1 MKTGQGF
8 GNEPLVLYERL
19 LGAKDS
25 AVTVA
30 DVTRPACPIVWA
42 NAAFERLTGWS
53 CEEVRGRDCRFFLH
67 EEDPAAARGL
77 SEALEYGRAF
87 RGAIPARKRDG
98 HSWVDEVTVTPLRN
112 DAGELQHCV
121 IVHEDVTDLV
131 APAQEQQPGTASSGD
146 VPKRRVEITGG
157 LARNVLD
164 SLEEGV
170 VLFGPRGEIVDC
182 NDSALRIFG
191 LRERDVIGRD
201 TAALRLVFY
210 FEDGTRVTRDNS
222 PERRTAATGEP
233 ARDILLRWDASD
245 GDTRWMI
252 VNYTPVDG
260 DAGDP
265 LVVASIT
272 EVTERRRAEQ
282 QVAFLAYH
290 DPLTEL
296 PNRTLLAEHL
306 EQGLARA
313 RRYARSVALLYI
325 DLDGFKLVNDSFG
338 HAAGDELLSRIAARL
353 REGTR
358 SADLLARQ
366 GGDEFLLLLT
376 DIEGDVQAVAERA
389 AQTIRSALE
398 APFVLRGAE
407 VQMGASVGIG
417 IFPRDA
423 QSARGLLQFADQA
436 MYRAKGPSRRPVTTG
451 RRDADPL
458 ERLAMTTRLRNALAA
473 GEFVLHW
480 QPVYSLDDRRLVS
493 VEALLRWEDPE
504 RGLVPAAE
512 FIPMAEQMGLTERID
527 AWVVDAIARQMRVWH
542 EEGLEPRVSFNLSG
556 RDLRHPSLLRSIA
569 EKLSASDLDPSAF
582 TVEISE
588 ESAIEEGAVVEHA
601 LRDLHEAGLGIA
613 IDRFNSGLASL
624 RRLRELPLAALKI
637 DKSCVTAAADDEAA
651 ASLVTGIIGYATA
664 LGVPAVAEG
673 VETEAQR
680 RFLVDNGCPEGQGFH
695 LAPPASTAET
705 TALLHREAESGA

>member
-1 MKTGQGF
+1 MNTDQGF
-8 GNEPLVLYERL
+8 GNEAFVLYERL
-19 LGAKDS
+19 FGARES

-30 DVTRPACPIVWA
+30 DASRPGHPIVWV
-42 NAAFERLTGWS
+42 NPAFEDLTGWS
-53 CEEVRGRDCRFFLH
+53 ADEAVGRDSRFFLH

-77 SEALEYGRAF
+77 SEALDFGRGW
-87 RGAIPARKRDG
+87 RGAIPARRRDG
-98 HSWVDEVTVTPLRN
+98 HSWVDEVSVTPLR
-112 DAGELQHCV
+112 DAAGNLRQSLML
-121 IVHEDVTDLV
+121 HEDVTELV
-131 APAQEQQPGTASSGD
+131 APSPQKPAAAAEGAD
-146 VPKRRVEITGG
+146 KRRIAITGG
-157 LARNVLD
+157 LARSVLD

-170 VLFGPRGEIVDC
+170 ILFGEDGEIVDG

-191 LRERDVIGRD
+191 MRERDVIGRSIE
-201 TAALRLVFY
+201 ALGLTFY
-210 FEDGTRVTRDNS
+210 FEDGTKLTRENS
-222 PERRTAATGEP
+222 PVRRTMTTGAP
-233 ARDILLRWDASD
+233 ARDVLLRWDTD
-245 GDTRWMI
+245 GEARWML
-252 VNYTPVDG
+252 VNYTPLEGNGGPRV
-260 DAGDP
+260 
-265 LVVASIT
+265 VVASLT
-272 EVTERRRAEQ
+272 DVTERRSAEQ

-313 RRYARSVALLYI
+313 RRYGRSVALLYI

-389 AQTIRSALE
+389 AQTIRVALE

-423 QSARGLLQFADQA
+423 QSARGLLQFADQS
-436 MYRAKGPSRRPVTTG
+436 MYRAKGPSRRTIG
-451 RRDADPL
+451 RARDADPL

-473 GEFVLHW
+473 GEFVLYW
-480 QPVYSLDDRRLVS
+480 QPVFSLSDGKVVS
-493 VEALLRWEDPE
+493 VEALLRWDDPE

-527 AWVVDAIARQMRVWH
+527 SWVVDAIARQTRVWN
-542 EEGLEPRVSFNLSG
+542 EEGLTPSVSFNLSG
-556 RDLRHPSLLRSIA
+556 RDLRRPALLSTVA
-569 EKLSASDLDPSAF
+569 EKLSAGDLDPSTF
-582 TVEISE
+582 TVEVSE
-588 ESAIEEGAVVEHA
+588 ASAIEEGGRVDAA
-601 LRDLHEAGLGIA
+601 LRELHEAGLGIA

-624 RRLRELPLAALKI
+624 RRMRELPLAALKI
-637 DKSCVTAAADDEAA
+637 DQSCVTAAADDEAA
-651 ASLVTGIIGYATA
+651 ASLVTGIIGFASA
-664 LGVPAVAEG
+664 LGVTAVAEG

-680 RFLVDNGCPEGQGFH
+680 RFLVDNGCPTGQGFH
-695 LAPPASTAET
+695 LAPPAGTAET
-705 TALLHREAESGA
+705 TALLHRERESTA

>member
-1 MKTGQGF
+1 MNTGQGF
-8 GNEPLVLYERL
+8 GNEQLVLYERL
-19 LGAKDS
+19 FGATDS
-25 AVTVA
+25 ALTVA
-30 DVTRPACPIVWA
+30 DATRPARPIVWA

-53 CEEVRGRDCRFFLH
+53 LDEVTGRDARFFLH

-77 SEALEYGRAF
+77 SEALDHGRAF
-87 RGAIPARKRDG
+87 RGAIPARRRDG
-98 HSWVDEVTVTPLRN
+98 RSWIDEVTVTALR
-112 DAGELQHCV
+112 DSAGELRHTV
-121 IVHEDVTDLV
+121 MVHEDVTELIS
-131 APAQEQQPGTASSGD
+131 PTPQQPAIPAVQADPGR
-146 VPKRRVEITGG
+146 RRVEITGR

-164 SLEEGV
+164 ALEEGV
-170 VLFGPRGEIVDC
+170 VLFAKDGAIVDA
-182 NDSALRIFG
+182 NESALRIFG
-191 LRERDVIGRD
+191 MRDADVIGR
-201 TAALRLVFY
+201 TVEALGLELHFD
-210 FEDGTRVTRDNS
+210 DGTRLTRENS
-222 PERRTAATGEP
+222 PERRTAISGEP
-233 ARDILLRWDASD
+233 ARDVLLRFDL
-245 GDTRWMI
+245 GGETRWVS
-252 VNYTPVDG
+252 VNYQPLDG
-260 DAGDP
+260 NGDP
-265 LVVASIT
+265 TVVVASIT
-272 EVTERRRAEQ
+272 EITERRHAEQ

-313 RRYARSVALLYI
+313 RRYGRSVALLYI

-389 AQTIRSALE
+389 AQTIRAALE

-436 MYRAKGPSRRPVTTG
+436 MYRSKGPG
-451 RRDADPL
+451 RRTATARHDEDPL
-458 ERLAMTTRLRNALAA
+458 ERLAQTTRLRNALAA

-480 QPVYSLDDRRLVS
+480 QPIVSLPEQRLES
-493 VEALLRWEDPE
+493 VEALLRWDDPE
-504 RGLVPAAE
+504 RGLVTAAE
-512 FIPMAEQMGLTERID
+512 FIPMAEQMGLIERID
-527 AWVVDAIARQMRVWH
+527 AWVVDAIARQMRTWRG
-542 EEGLEPRVSFNLSG
+542 EGLDPRVSFNISG
-556 RDLRHPSLLRSIA
+556 RELRRPAMLAALA
-569 EKLSASDLDPSAF
+569 EKLSAGDLDPSAF

-588 ESAIEEGAVVEHA
+588 ASAMDEGGRFAGA
-601 LRDLHEAGLGIA
+601 LRDLHESGVGIA

-624 RRLRELPLAALKI
+624 RRLRDLPLTALKI
-637 DKSCVTAAADDEAA
+637 DGSCISAAADDEAA
-651 ASLVTGIIGYATA
+651 ASLVTGIIGYAAA
-664 LGVPAVAEG
+664 LGVTAVAEC

-680 RFLVDNGCPEGQGFH
+680 RFLVDNGCPTGQGFH
-695 LAPPASTAET
+695 LAPPASTADT
-705 TALLHREAESGA
+705 TALLHREHESST

>member
-1 MKTGQGF
+1 MKTGHGF

-19 LGAKDS
+19 LGAKES

-30 DVTRPACPIVWA
+30 DVTRPGFPILWA

-53 CEEVRGRDCRFFLH
+53 GEEVQGRDCRFFLH
-67 EEDPAAARGL
+67 DEDPAAARGF
-77 SEALEYGRAF
+77 SEALEFGRSF
-87 RGAIPARKRDG
+87 RGAIPARRRDG
-98 HSWVDEVTVTPLRN
+98 RSWVDEVTVTPLR
-112 DAGELQHCV
+112 DAAGDLRHV
-121 IVHEDVTDLV
+121 VVVHDDVTHLV
-131 APAQEQQPGTASSGD
+131 APAQEPASASTSGA
-146 VPKRRVEITGG
+146 PKRRVEITGG
-157 LARNVLD
+157 LARSVLD

-170 VLFGPRGEIVDC
+170 VLFGEQGEIVDC
-182 NDSALRIFG
+182 NESALRIFG

-201 TAALRLVFY
+201 VASLRLVFY
-210 FEDGTRVTRDNS
+210 FEDGTTVTPENA
-222 PERRTAATGEP
+222 PERRTMTTGEP
-233 ARDILLRWDASD
+233 ARDVLLRWDAGD
-245 GDTRWMI
+245 GDARWMI

-260 DAGDP
+260 DGGP
-265 LVVASIT
+265 SLVVASISD
-272 EVTERRRAEQ
+272 VTERRRAEQ

-313 RRYARSVALLYI
+313 RRYGRSVALLYI

-376 DIEGDVQAVAERA
+376 DIDGDVQAVAERA
-389 AQTIRSALE
+389 AQTIRGALE

-436 MYRAKGPSRRPVTTG
+436 MYRAKGPSRRPMTG
-451 RRDADPL
+451 RRDSDPL

-473 GEFVLHW
+473 GEFLLHW
-480 QPVYSLDDRRLVS
+480 QPVYSLDDQRLVS

-504 RGLVPAAE
+504 RGLVAAAE

-527 AWVVDAIARQMRVWH
+527 SWVVDAIARQARVWRD
-542 EEGLEPRVSFNLSG
+542 EGLLPRISFNLSG
-556 RDLRHPSLLRSIA
+556 RDLRRPALLA
-569 EKLSASDLDPSAF
+569 TVTEKLSAGDLDPSTF

-588 ESAIEEGAVVEHA
+588 ESAMEEGALVDDA

-613 IDRFNSGLASL
+613 IDRFNSGLSSL
-624 RRLRELPLAALKI
+624 RRFRELPLTALKI
-637 DKSCVTAAADDEAA
+637 DASCVIAAADDDAA
-651 ASLVTGIIGYATA
+651 ASLVTGIIGYAA
-664 LGVPAVAEG
+664 AIGVAAVAEG

-680 RFLVDNGCPEGQGFH
+680 RFLVDNGCSKGQGFH
-695 LAPPASTAET
+695 LGAPAPTAET
-705 TALLHREAESGA
+705 TALLHREHESGA

>member
-1 MKTGQGF
+1 MNTGHGSGSESF
-8 GNEPLVLYERL
+8 VLYERL

-25 AVTVA
+25 AITVA
-30 DVTRPACPIVWA
+30 DTRRPGFPIVWA
-42 NAAFERLTGWS
+42 NAAFEELTGWS
-53 CEEVRGRDCRFFLH
+53 CEEVVGRDCRFFLH

-87 RGAIPARKRDG
+87 RGAIPARRRDG
-98 HSWVDEVTVTPLRN
+98 RPWVDEVSVTALR
-112 DAGELQHCV
+112 DAGDVLRHC
-121 IVHEDVTDLV
+121 ILVHDDVTEIV
-131 APAQEQQPGTASSGD
+131 APQSQRPAEPARPAD
-146 VPKRRVEITGG
+146 RRRIAITGG
-157 LARNVLD
+157 LARSVLD

-170 VLFGPRGEIVDC
+170 VLFGEQGEVVEC

-201 TAALRLVFY
+201 VQAIGLTFY
-210 FEDGTRVTRDNS
+210 FEDGTRVTAGNG
-222 PERRTAATGEP
+222 PERRTMDTGEP
-233 ARDILLRWDASD
+233 ARDVLLRWDVAE
-245 GDTRWMI
+245 GDSRWLL
-252 VNYTPVDG
+252 VNYTPL
-260 DAGDP
+260 AGNGGP
-265 LVVASIT
+265 PVVVASISD
-272 EVTERRRAEQ
+272 VTERRRAEQ

-313 RRYARSVALLYI
+313 RRYGRSVALLYI

-376 DIEGDVQAVAERA
+376 DIEGDTQAVAERA
-389 AQTIRSALE
+389 AQTIRVALE

-436 MYRAKGPSRRPVTTG
+436 MYRAKGPSRRPVTSAT
-451 RRDADPL
+451 RDSDPL

-480 QPVYSLDDRRLVS
+480 QPIFSLPDGKLTS
-493 VEALLRWEDPE
+493 VEALLRWADPE
-504 RGLVPAAE
+504 RGLVAARE
-512 FIPMAEQMGLTERID
+512 FIGTAEEMGLTEKID
-527 AWVVDAIARQMRVWH
+527 AWVVDSIARQVRAWRD
-542 EEGLEPRVSFNLSG
+542 EGLDPHVSFNLSG
-556 RDLRHPSLLRSIA
+556 RDLRQPALLASVA
-569 EKLSASDLDPSAF
+569 EKLSAGDLDPSVF

-588 ESAIEEGAVVEHA
+588 ASAIEEGGRLDSA
-601 LRDLHEAGLGIA
+601 LRELHEAGLGIA
-613 IDRFNSGLASL
+613 IDRFNSGLGSL
-624 RRLRELPLAALKI
+624 RRLRGLPLAALKI
-637 DKSCVTAAADDEAA
+637 DGACVSAAAEDEAA
-651 ASLVTGIIGYATA
+651 ASLVTGIIGFAA
-664 LGVPAVAEG
+664 AIGVTAVAEG

-680 RFLVDNGCPEGQGFH
+680 RFLIDHGCPSAQGFH
-695 LAPPASTAET
+695 LGAPAGTAET
-705 TALLHREAESGA
+705 TALLHREQESSG

>member
-1 MKTGQGF
+1 M
-8 GNEPLVLYERL
+8 
-19 LGAKDS
+19 
-25 AVTVA
+25 TVA

-53 CEEVRGRDCRFFLH
+53 GAEVKGRDCRFFLH
-67 EEDPAAARGL
+67 EDDPAAARGL
-77 SEALEYGRAF
+77 SEALEHGRSF
-87 RGAIPARKRDG
+87 RGAVPARRRDG
-98 HSWVDEVTVTPLRN
+98 RSWVDEVTVTPLR
-112 DAGELQHCV
+112 DAAGELRHCV
-121 IVHEDVTDLV
+121 IVHDDVTHLV
-131 APAQEQQPGTASSGD
+131 APPEEQVEQAAPPRSAR
-146 VPKRRVEITGG
+146 RRVEVTGG

-170 VLFGPRGEIVDC
+170 VLFGENGEIVDC
-182 NDSALRIFG
+182 NESALRIFG

-201 TAALRLVFY
+201 ADSLRLAFY
-210 FEDGTRVTRDNS
+210 FEDGTRITPENA
-222 PERRTAATGEP
+222 PERRTLATGEP
-233 ARDILLRWDASD
+233 ARDVLVRWDTGD
-245 GDTRWMI
+245 GEHRWMI
-252 VNYTPVDG
+252 VNYTPLDDDG
-260 DAGDP
+260 GP
-265 LVVASIT
+265 RLVVASIT
-272 EVTERRRAEQ
+272 DVTERRRAEQ

-313 RRYARSVALLYI
+313 RRYGRSVALLYI

-376 DIEGDVQAVAERA
+376 DIDGDAQAVAERA
-389 AQTIRSALE
+389 AQTIRGALE

-436 MYRAKGPSRRPVTTG
+436 MYRAKGPSRRSVPG
-451 RRDADPL
+451 RRDSDPL

-480 QPVYSLDDRRLVS
+480 QPVYSLPEQRLVS
-493 VEALLRWEDPE
+493 VEALLRWDDPE
-504 RGLVPAAE
+504 RGIVPAAE

-527 AWVVDAIARQMRVWH
+527 AWVVDAIARQARAWRD
-542 EEGLEPRVSFNLSG
+542 EGLAPRMSFNLSA
-556 RDLRHPSLLRSIA
+556 RDLRQPALLA
-569 EKLSASDLDPSAF
+569 TVTEKLSAADLDPSAF

-588 ESAIEEGAVVEHA
+588 ESAMEEGALIDPA
-601 LRDLHEAGLGIA
+601 LRDLHDAGLGIA
-613 IDRFNSGLASL
+613 IDRFNSGLSSL
-624 RRLRELPLAALKI
+624 RRLRDLPLAALKI
-637 DKSCVTAAADDEAA
+637 DASCVTAAAEDDAA
-651 ASLVTGIIGYATA
+651 ASLVTGIIGYAAA
-664 LGVPAVAEG
+664 LGVAAVAEG

-680 RFLVDNGCPEGQGFH
+680 RFLVDHGCPEAQGFH
-695 LAPPASTAET
+695 LGRPASTAET
-705 TALLHREAESGA
+705 TALLHRERESAA

>member
-1 MKTGQGF
+1 MNTGQGS
-8 GNEPLVLYERL
+8 GNEPFVLYERL

-25 AVTVA
+25 AITVA
-30 DVTRPACPIVWA
+30 DARRPGYPIVWA
-42 NAAFERLTGWS
+42 NSGFEKLTGWS
-53 CEEVRGRDCRFFLH
+53 GDEVKGRDCRFFLH

-77 SEALEYGRAF
+77 SESLEYGRAF
-87 RGAIPARKRDG
+87 RGAIPARRRDG
-98 HSWVDEVTVTPLRN
+98 HSWVDEVTVTPLR
-112 DAGELQHCV
+112 DAGGELRHC
-121 IVHEDVTDLV
+121 IMVHEDVTEIV
-131 APAQEQQPGTASSGD
+131 APEVPRPPASEHVAG
-146 VPKRRVEITGG
+146 KRRIAITGG

-170 VLFGPRGEIVDC
+170 VLFGENGEVVDC

-201 TAALRLVFY
+201 VPSIGLKFY
-210 FEDGTRVTRDNS
+210 FEDGTLMTPDNR
-222 PERRTAATGEP
+222 PERRTMATGET
-233 ARDILLRWDASD
+233 ARDVLLRWDVDESD
-245 GDTRWMI
+245 SRWLI
-252 VNYTPVDG
+252 LNYTPLEAPNGPRV
-260 DAGDP
+260 
-265 LVVASIT
+265 VVASIT
-272 EVTERRRAEQ
+272 DITERRRAEQ

-313 RRYARSVALLYI
+313 RRYGRSVALLYI
-325 DLDGFKLVNDSFG
+325 DLDGFKMVNDTFG

-389 AQTIRSALE
+389 AQTIRAALE

-423 QSARGLLQFADQA
+423 QSARGLLQFADQS
-436 MYRAKGPSRRPVTTG
+436 MYRAKGPSRRPIATAG
-451 RRDADPL
+451 RDSDPL

-480 QPVYSLDDRRLVS
+480 QPVFSLADATLVS

-504 RGLVPAAE
+504 RGLVAAAE

-527 AWVVDAIARQMRVWH
+527 TWVVDAIARQVRVWRD
-542 EEGLEPRVSFNLSG
+542 EGLEPRVSFNLSG
-556 RDLRHPSLLRSIA
+556 RDLRQPALLSTVA
-569 EKLSASDLDPSAF
+569 EKLSAGDLDPSLF

-588 ESAIEEGAVVEHA
+588 ASAIEEGARADGAMRE
-601 LRDLHEAGLGIA
+601 LHDAGLGIA
-613 IDRFNSGLASL
+613 IDRFNSGLSSL
-624 RRLRELPLAALKI
+624 QRLRNLPLTALKI
-637 DKSCVTAAADDEAA
+637 DQSCVVAAAEDDAA
-651 ASLVTGIIGYATA
+651 ASLVTGIIGFAGA
-664 LGVPAVAEG
+664 LGVTAVAEG

-680 RFLVDNGCPEGQGFH
+680 RFLIDNGCPNGQGFH
-695 LAPPASTAET
+695 LGPPAPTAET
-705 TALLHREAESGA
+705 TALLHRERESGG

>member
-1 MKTGQGF
+1 MNTDQGF
-8 GNEPLVLYERL
+8 GNEAFVLYERL
-19 LGAKDS
+19 FGARES

-30 DVTRPACPIVWA
+30 DASRPGHPIVWV
-42 NAAFERLTGWS
+42 NPAFEDLTGWS
-53 CEEVRGRDCRFFLH
+53 REEVVGRDSRFFLH

-77 SEALEYGRAF
+77 SEALDFGRGW
-87 RGAIPARKRDG
+87 RGAIPARRRDG
-98 HSWVDEVTVTPLRN
+98 HSWVDEVSVTPLR
-112 DAGELQHCV
+112 DAAGNLRQSLML
-121 IVHEDVTDLV
+121 HEDVTELV
-131 APAQEQQPGTASSGD
+131 APSPQKPAAAAEGAD
-146 VPKRRVEITGG
+146 KRRIAITGG
-157 LARNVLD
+157 LARSVLD

-170 VLFGPRGEIVDC
+170 ILFGEDGEIVDG

-191 LRERDVIGRD
+191 MRERDVIGRSIESLGL
-201 TAALRLVFY
+201 TFY
-210 FEDGTRVTRDNS
+210 FEDGTKLTRENS
-222 PERRTAATGEP
+222 PVRRTMTTGAP
-233 ARDILLRWDASD
+233 ARDVLLRWDTD
-245 GDTRWMI
+245 GEARWML
-252 VNYTPVDG
+252 VNYTPLEGNGGPRV
-260 DAGDP
+260 
-265 LVVASIT
+265 VVASLT
-272 EVTERRRAEQ
+272 DVTERRSAEQ

-313 RRYARSVALLYI
+313 RRYGRSVALLYI

-389 AQTIRSALE
+389 AQTIRVALE

-423 QSARGLLQFADQA
+423 QSARGLLQFADQS
-436 MYRAKGPSRRPVTTG
+436 MYRAKGPSRRTIG
-451 RRDADPL
+451 RARDADPL

-473 GEFVLHW
+473 GEFILYW
-480 QPVYSLDDRRLVS
+480 QPVFSLSDGKVVS
-493 VEALLRWEDPE
+493 VEALLRWDDPE

-527 AWVVDAIARQMRVWH
+527 SWVVDAIARQTRVWN
-542 EEGLEPRVSFNLSG
+542 EEGLTPSVSFNLSG
-556 RDLRHPSLLRSIA
+556 RDLRRPALLSTVA
-569 EKLSASDLDPSAF
+569 EKLSAGDLDPSTF
-582 TVEISE
+582 TVEVSE
-588 ESAIEEGAVVEHA
+588 ASAIEEGGRVDAA
-601 LRDLHEAGLGIA
+601 LRELHEAGLGIA

-624 RRLRELPLAALKI
+624 RRMRELPLAALKI
-637 DKSCVTAAADDEAA
+637 DQSCVTAAADDEAA
-651 ASLVTGIIGYATA
+651 ASLVTGIIGFASA
-664 LGVPAVAEG
+664 LGVTAVAEG

-680 RFLVDNGCPEGQGFH
+680 RFLVDNGCPTGQGFH
-695 LAPPASTAET
+695 LAPPAGTAET
-705 TALLHREAESGA
+705 TALLHRERESTA

>member
-30 DVTRPACPIVWA
+30 DVTRRGCPIVWA

-53 CEEVRGRDCRFFLH
+53 SEEIQGRNCRFFLH
-67 EEDPAAARGL
+67 EDDPAAARGL
-77 SEALEYGRAF
+77 SEALEFGRSF
-87 RGAIPARKRDG
+87 RGAVPARRRDG
-98 HSWVDEVTVTPLRN
+98 DSWVDEVTVTPLR
-112 DAGELQHCV
+112 DAAGDLRHCV
-121 IVHEDVTDLV
+121 IVHDDVTHLV
-131 APAQEQQPGTASSGD
+131 SPPAEKPAASEG
-146 VPKRRVEITGG
+146 VRRRVEVTGS

-170 VLFGPRGEIVDC
+170 VLFGEGGEIVDC
-182 NDSALRIFG
+182 NESALRIFG

-201 TAALRLVFY
+201 VESLRLTLY
-210 FEDGTRVTRDNS
+210 FEDGTRVTPENA
-222 PERRTAATGEP
+222 PERRTLATGEP
-233 ARDILLRWDASD
+233 ARDVLVRWDAGD
-245 GDTRWMI
+245 GDPRWMI
-252 VNYTPVDG
+252 VNYTPVDADRG
-260 DAGDP
+260 RP
-265 LVVASIT
+265 LVVASLT
-272 EVTERRRAEQ
+272 DVTERRRAEQ

-313 RRYARSVALLYI
+313 RRYGRSVALLYI

-389 AQTIRSALE
+389 AQTIRAALE

-436 MYRAKGPSRRPVTTG
+436 MYRAKGPSRRSVTG
-451 RRDADPL
+451 PRDSDPL

-473 GEFVLHW
+473 GEFILYW
-480 QPVYSLDDRRLVS
+480 QPIYALDEERLVS
-493 VEALLRWEDPE
+493 VEALLRWDDPE

-527 AWVVDAIARQMRVWH
+527 SWVVDAIARQARAWRD
-542 EEGLEPRVSFNLSG
+542 EGLEPRISFNVSG
-556 RDLRHPSLLRSIA
+556 RDLRRPALLA
-569 EKLSASDLDPSAF
+569 TVTEKLSAGDLDPSVF

-588 ESAIEEGAVVEHA
+588 ESAMEEGALVDHA

-613 IDRFNSGLASL
+613 IDRFNSGLSSL
-624 RRLRELPLAALKI
+624 RRLRDLPLAALKI
-637 DKSCVTAAADDEAA
+637 DASCVGAAAQDEAA
-651 ASLVTGIIGYATA
+651 ASLVTGIIGYASA
-664 LGVPAVAEG
+664 LGVAAVAEG

-680 RFLVDNGCPEGQGFH
+680 RFLVDHGCPEGQGFH
-695 LAPPASTAET
+695 LGAPASTAET
-705 TALLHREAESGA
+705 TALLHREAESAA

>member
-1 MKTGQGF
+1 MKTGHGF

-19 LGAKDS
+19 LGAKES

-30 DVTRPACPIVWA
+30 DVTRPGCPIVWA

-53 CEEVRGRDCRFFLH
+53 GDEVRGRDSRFFLH

-77 SEALEYGRAF
+77 SEALEHGRSF
-87 RGAIPARKRDG
+87 RGAIPARRRDG

-112 DAGELQHCV
+112 HAGELRHCV
-121 IVHEDVTDLV
+121 IVHEDVSDLV
-131 APAQEQQPGTASSGD
+131 APAGQKATGSPSRGA
-146 VPKRRVEITGG
+146 PKRRVEVTGT

-170 VLFGPRGEIVDC
+170 VLFGENGVIVDC

-201 TAALRLVFY
+201 VESLRLVFY
-210 FEDGTRVTRDNS
+210 FEDGTRVTPENT
-222 PERRTAATGEP
+222 PERRTLATGEP
-233 ARDILLRWDASD
+233 ARDVLVRWEAGD

-252 VNYTPVDG
+252 CNYTPV
-260 DAGDP
+260 AGDGGQP
-265 LVVASIT
+265 LVVASVT
-272 EVTERRRAEQ
+272 DVTERRRAEQ

-313 RRYARSVALLYI
+313 RRYGRSIALLYI
-325 DLDGFKLVNDSFG
+325 DLDGFKMVNDTFG

-376 DIEGDVQAVAERA
+376 DIDGDAQAVAERA
-389 AQTIRSALE
+389 AQTIRGALE

-407 VQMGASVGIG
+407 VQMGASVGIA

-423 QSARGLLQFADQA
+423 QSARGLLQFADQS
-436 MYRAKGPSRRPVTTG
+436 MYRAKGPSRRSVTTAT
-451 RRDADPL
+451 RDSDPL

-473 GEFVLHW
+473 GEFLLHW
-480 QPVYSLDDRRLVS
+480 QPVFALSERRLVS
-493 VEALLRWEDPE
+493 VEALLRWQDPE
-504 RGLVPAAE
+504 RGLIAAAE

-527 AWVVDAIARQMRVWH
+527 SWVVDAIARQVRAWR

-556 RDLRHPSLLRSIA
+556 RDLRHASLLSTVT
-569 EKLSASDLDPSAF
+569 EKLSAGDLDPSTF

-588 ESAIEEGAVVEHA
+588 ESAIEEGAPVEHA

-613 IDRFNSGLASL
+613 IDRFNSGLSSL
-624 RRLRELPLAALKI
+624 RRLRELPLTALKI
-637 DKSCVTAAADDEAA
+637 DASCVTAAADDDAA

-664 LGVPAVAEG
+664 LGVSAVAEG

-695 LAPPASTAET
+695 LGPPAPTAET
-705 TALLHREAESGA
+705 TALLHREAESAG

>member
-1 MKTGQGF
+1 MNTDQGF
-8 GNEPLVLYERL
+8 GNEAFVLYERL
-19 LGAKDS
+19 FGARES

-30 DVTRPACPIVWA
+30 DASRPGHPIVWV
-42 NAAFERLTGWS
+42 NPAFEDLTGWS
-53 CEEVRGRDCRFFLH
+53 REEVVGRDSRFFLH

-77 SEALEYGRAF
+77 SEALDFGRGW
-87 RGAIPARKRDG
+87 RGAIPARRRDG
-98 HSWVDEVTVTPLRN
+98 HSWVDEVSVTPLR
-112 DAGELQHCV
+112 DAAGNLRQSLML
-121 IVHEDVTDLV
+121 HEDVTELV
-131 APAQEQQPGTASSGD
+131 APSPQKPAAAAEGAD
-146 VPKRRVEITGG
+146 KRRIAITGG
-157 LARNVLD
+157 LARSVLD

-170 VLFGPRGEIVDC
+170 ILFGEDGEIVDG

-191 LRERDVIGRD
+191 MRERDVIGRSIESLGL
-201 TAALRLVFY
+201 TFY
-210 FEDGTRVTRDNS
+210 FEDGTKLTRDNS
-222 PERRTAATGEP
+222 PVRRTMTTGAP
-233 ARDILLRWDASD
+233 ARDVLLRWDTD
-245 GDTRWMI
+245 GEARWML
-252 VNYTPVDG
+252 VNYTPLEGNGGPRV
-260 DAGDP
+260 
-265 LVVASIT
+265 VVASLT
-272 EVTERRRAEQ
+272 DVTERRSAEQ

-313 RRYARSVALLYI
+313 RRYGRSVALLYI

-389 AQTIRSALE
+389 AQTIRVALE

-423 QSARGLLQFADQA
+423 QSARGLLQFADQS
-436 MYRAKGPSRRPVTTG
+436 MYRAKGPSRRTIG
-451 RRDADPL
+451 RARDADPL

-473 GEFVLHW
+473 GEFVLYW
-480 QPVYSLDDRRLVS
+480 QPVFSLSDGKVVS
-493 VEALLRWEDPE
+493 VEALLRWDDPE

-527 AWVVDAIARQMRVWH
+527 SWVVDAIARQTRVWN
-542 EEGLEPRVSFNLSG
+542 EEGLTPSVSFNLSG
-556 RDLRHPSLLRSIA
+556 RDLRRPALLSTVA
-569 EKLSASDLDPSAF
+569 EKLSAGDLDPSTF
-582 TVEISE
+582 TVEVSE
-588 ESAIEEGAVVEHA
+588 ASAIEEGGRVDAA
-601 LRDLHEAGLGIA
+601 LRELHEAGLGIA

-624 RRLRELPLAALKI
+624 RRMRELPLAALKI
-637 DKSCVTAAADDEAA
+637 DQSCVTAAADDEAA
-651 ASLVTGIIGYATA
+651 ASLVTGIIGFASA
-664 LGVPAVAEG
+664 LGVTAVAEG

-680 RFLVDNGCPEGQGFH
+680 RFLVDNGCPTGQGFH
-695 LAPPASTAET
+695 LAPPAGTAET
-705 TALLHREAESGA
+705 TALLHRERESTA